1 MLDILVRVEGLDDS
15 LQYIIA
21 MAVNSALGNRGRQG
35 DVTVAIVDDAEIRRM
50 NREYRG
56 IDSPTDVLSFPALE
70 LAEGQLPDEEDADV
84 AFLGDIAISVD
95 RARLQA
101 DEYGHSIERELA
113 FLTIHGMLHL
123 LGFDHILKEDEEEMI
138 ALQDQI
144 LREMGCS
151 R

>member
-56 IDSPTDVLSFPALE
+56 IDSPTDVLSFPAH
-70 LAEGQLPDEEDADV
+70 EGFMLLSEPD

-101 DEYGHSIERELA
+101 DEYGHSIEREVA
-113 FLTIHGMLHL
+113 FITIHGMLHM

>member
-56 IDSPTDVLSFPALE
+56 IDSPTDVLSFPAH
-70 LAEGQLPDEEDADV
+70 EGFMLLSEPD

-95 RARLQA
+95 WARLQA

>member
-56 IDSPTDVLSFPALE
+56 IPVSAL
-70 LAEGQLPDEEDADV
+70 
-84 AFLGDIAISVD
+84 
-95 RARLQA
+95 
-101 DEYGHSIERELA
+101 
-113 FLTIHGMLHL
+113 
-123 LGFDHILKEDEEEMI
+123 
-138 ALQDQI
+138 
-144 LREMGCS
+144 
-151 R
+151 

>member
-56 IDSPTDVLSFPALE
+56 IDSPTDVLSFPAH
-70 LAEGQLPDEEDADV
+70 EGFMLLSEPD

-113 FLTIHGMLHL
+113 FLPIHGMLHL

>member
-21 MAVNSALGNRGRQG
+21 MAVNSALGNIGRQG

-56 IDSPTDVLSFPALE
+56 IDSPTDVLSFPAH
-70 LAEGQLPDEEDADV
+70 EGFMLLSEPD

>member
-56 IDSPTDVLSFPALE
+56 IDSPTDVLSFPAH
-70 LAEGQLPDEEDADV
+70 EGFMLLSEPD
-84 AFLGDIAISVD
+84 AFLGDIAIWVD

>member
-1 MLDILVRVEGLDDS
+1 MLDILVRVEGLDGS

-21 MAVNSALGNRGRQG
+21 MAVNSALDNRGRQG

-56 IDSPTDVLSFPALE
+56 IDSPTDVLSFPAH
-70 LAEGQLPDEEDADV
+70 EGFMLLSEPD

>member
-1 MLDILVRVEGLDDS
+1 ML
-15 LQYIIA
+15 
-21 MAVNSALGNRGRQG
+21 
-35 DVTVAIVDDAEIRRM
+35 
-50 NREYRG
+50 
-56 IDSPTDVLSFPALE
+56 LSE
-70 LAEGQLPDEEDADV
+70 PD

>member
-1 MLDILVRVEGLDDS
+1 MLDILVRVEGLDGS

-21 MAVNSALGNRGRQG
+21 MAVNAALDNRGRQG

-56 IDSPTDVLSFPALE
+56 IDSPTDVLSFPAH
-70 LAEGQLPDEEDADV
+70 EGFMLLSQPD

-123 LGFDHILKEDEEEMI
+123 LGFDHILKEDEEEMT

-144 LREMGCS
+144 LREMGCA

>member
-1 MLDILVRVEGLDDS
+1 MLDILVRVEGLDGS

-21 MAVNSALGNRGRQG
+21 MAVNAALDNRGRQG
-35 DVTVAIVDDAEIRRM
+35 DVTVAIVDDAEIKRM

-56 IDSPTDVLSFPALE
+56 IDSPTDVLSFPAH
-70 LAEGQLPDEEDADV
+70 EGFMLLSQPD

-144 LREMGCS
+144 LREMGCA

>member
-1 MLDILVRVEGLDDS
+1 MLDILVRVEGFDGS

-21 MAVNSALGNRGRQG
+21 LAVNAALDNRGREG
-35 DVTVAIVDDAEIRRM
+35 DVTIAIVDDAEIRRM
-50 NREYRG
+50 NMEYRG
-56 IDSPTDVLSFPALE
+56 IDSPTDVLSFPAH
-70 LAEGQLPDEEDADV
+70 EGFMLLSQPD

-123 LGFDHILKEDEEEMI
+123 LGFDHILKEDEEEMT

-144 LREMGCS
+144 LREMGCA

>member
-56 IDSPTDVLSFPALE
+56 IDSPTDVLSFPAP
-70 LAEGQLPDEEDADV
+70 EGFMLLSEPD

>member
-1 MLDILVRVEGLDDS
+1 MLDILVRAEGLDGS

-21 MAVNSALGNRGRQG
+21 MAVNSALDNRGRQG

-56 IDSPTDVLSFPALE
+56 IDSPTDVLSFPAH
-70 LAEGQLPDEEDADV
+70 EGFMLLSEPD
-84 AFLGDIAISVD
+84 AFLGDIAISID

-144 LREMGCS
+144 LREMGCA

>member
-1 MLDILVRVEGLDDS
+1 MLDILVRVEGLDGGI
-15 LQYIIA
+15 QYMIA
-21 MAVNSALGNRGRQG
+21 MAVNAALDNRGRQG

-56 IDSPTDVLSFPALE
+56 IDSPTDVLSFPAH
-70 LAEGQLPDEEDADV
+70 EGFMLLSQPD

-101 DEYGHSIERELA
+101 DEYGHSIEREMA

-138 ALQDQI
+138 ALQDEI
-144 LREMGCS
+144 LREMGCA